1 MISKQ
6 KLEKIKK
13 ICHKEPIEYLGLFG
27 SMARNEQTKGSDVD
41 LLIRYKGAFC
51 LSISD
56 HIKIEEQF
64 KSALNRDVDLV
75 TEKSVNERLKPYIYK
90 DLATI
95 YGKR

>member
-6 KLEKIKK
+6 KLQKIKS

-27 SMARNEQTKGSDVD
+27 SMARNEQTTKSDID
-41 LLIRYKGAFC
+41 LLVRYKNAFR

-64 KSALNRDVDLV
+64 KNTLNRDVDLV
-75 TEKSVNERLKPYIYK
+75 TEKSLKDRLKPYIYK
-90 DLATI
+90 DLITL